1 MRQGTAGWVV
11 VVGLVRVKN
20 AAVAMCLDVLESEVH
35 VRPLIFLSEPAGHL
49 KRDK

>member
-1 MRQGTAGWVV
+1 M
-11 VVGLVRVKN
+11 VGLVRVKN

-49 KRDK
+49 KRYK